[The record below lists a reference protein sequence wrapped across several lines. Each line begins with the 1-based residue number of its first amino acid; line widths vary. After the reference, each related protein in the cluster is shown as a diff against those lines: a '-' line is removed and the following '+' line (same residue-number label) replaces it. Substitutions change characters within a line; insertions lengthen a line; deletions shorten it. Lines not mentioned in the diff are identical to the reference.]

1 MTKATFVHYLQH
13 PELIATAPLAEV
25 EALANRYPYSTNA
38 QVLLALCA
46 ELSADPRREALFA
59 RAATMTF
66 DRGHLYDLFTTLHQS
81 PPPAE
86 EESLELLP
94 LEEIGAVEPVLLG
107 SDFSPAA
114 PTLSYSEIL
123 NEDQFDLPEV
133 EEMTSSLSTLDQ
145 VEPWDYS
152 EPPASEAKDDVD
164 TAATTQDA
172 DQTQEAIA
180 ESMDAASPSEV
191 TVDAADNA
199 DLEPILSSSADTHP
213 AQLSPR
219 PPADFTQRRP
229 IATREELRRRLQLI
243 RQRQALGNEEAPPAK
258 KVARR
263 SLVVSDGAISSTLAE
278 VFKEQGQYQHA
289 IRVYEQLALANPEKR
304 PIFAAL
310 IQDLKRKIP

>member
-1 MTKATFVHYLQH
+1 MTKATFIQYLQH

-25 EALANRYPYSTNA
+25 EALAHQYPYSTNA
-38 QVLLALCA
+38 QVLLALYA

-66 DRGHLYDLFTTLHQS
+66 DRGHLYDLFTALHQ
-81 PPPAE
+81 PQAPVAE

-94 LEEIGAVEPVLLG
+94 LEEIGGAEPILLG
-107 SDFSPAA
+107 SAFK
-114 PTLSYSEIL
+114 PTATA
-123 NEDQFDLPEV
+123 LPYPD
-133 EEMTSSLSTLDQ
+133 LSTDEDDVLGGSEQ
-145 VEPWDYS
+145 QASTKFSKEGTWNYS
-152 EPPASEAKDDVD
+152 EPPLA
-164 TAATTQDA
+164 
-172 DQTQEAIA
+172 
-180 ESMDAASPSEV
+180 
-191 TVDAADNA
+191 AADFDTSEREN
-199 DLEPILSSSADTHP
+199 EPLSVPTTEAPTESSALSDALEAEALTDTDQDSLDSTP
-213 AQLSPR
+213 PPSASDQLRPR
-219 PPADFTQRRP
+219 PPATFAQRRP
-229 IATREELRRRLQLI
+229 IATREELRHRLQLI
-243 RQRQALGNEEAPPAK
+243 RQRQALGAVEGPAVK